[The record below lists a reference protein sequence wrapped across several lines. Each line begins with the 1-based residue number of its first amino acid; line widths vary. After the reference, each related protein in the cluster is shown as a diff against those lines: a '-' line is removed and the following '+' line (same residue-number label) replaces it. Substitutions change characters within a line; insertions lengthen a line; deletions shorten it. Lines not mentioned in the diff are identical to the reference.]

1 MSELIDIDSYL
12 SGGEDSD
19 SESEDSSSDDESV
32 ASIGH
37 DDEASVY
44 DEEEEE
50 GDVPDEEEEEEE
62 GEENVPD
69 EGEGEGAEIGIGGA
83 KKAAPKKTFQQL
95 ESDDEDDDDEAVDEH
110 YLQKFDTELKKNYI
124 QETHPESFINNYDEI
139 VCLTKVER
147 DVNGNIIDPLH
158 KTIPILTKYEK
169 TRIVGMRSKQ
179 INAGAKP
186 FVKVPE
192 HIIDGYLIAEME
204 VQQKRV
210 PFIIRRPLPNGGFE
224 YWNIKDLEMIHI
236 A

>member
-1 MSELIDIDSYL
+1 MSELIDFDSYL
-12 SGGEDSD
+12 SGGEGSD
-19 SESEDSSSDDESV
+19 SETEDSSSDDGSV
-32 ASIGH
+32 ASIGGI
-37 DDEASVY
+37 DDEASV
-44 DEEEEE
+44 D
-50 GDVPDEEEEEEE
+50 DDHDQDIEEEEEEE
-62 GEENVPD
+62 EDVPD
-69 EGEGEGAEIGIGGA
+69 EQQEEKEEEQEGGA
-83 KKAAPKKTFQQL
+83 KKVAPKKTFQQL
-95 ESDDEDDDDEAVDEH
+95 ESDDEEDDDEAVDEH

-147 DVNGNIIDPLH
+147 DANGNIIDPLH

-204 VQQKRV
+204 LQQKRV

-236 A
+236 G